1 MTRTYDSK
9 CVLEYVCVLTETTN
23 ALSLNGY
30 RDETREEKKK
40 AKHPFG
46 IGTLREK
53 VVHSD
58 VNCQSGSEKCVQNSD
73 RESKKKV
80 KKRRKRK
87 TMWKI

>member
-73 RESKKKV
+73 RESKKK
-80 KKRRKRK
+80 K
-87 TMWKI
+87 